1 MQAVWQ
7 VLRAEAL
14 SGDPHAVARGRQVQ
28 VQLLREGAQV
38 GTGIERSINTPSMT
52 YMGQA
57 FRAFWDIAVYLF
69 VCISASVL

>member
-38 GTGIERSINTPSMT
+38 GTGQEGEINTLSMI
-52 YMGQA
+52 YMVQA
-57 FRAFWDIAVYLF
+57 IGAIAITAMRVH
-69 VCISASVL
+69 